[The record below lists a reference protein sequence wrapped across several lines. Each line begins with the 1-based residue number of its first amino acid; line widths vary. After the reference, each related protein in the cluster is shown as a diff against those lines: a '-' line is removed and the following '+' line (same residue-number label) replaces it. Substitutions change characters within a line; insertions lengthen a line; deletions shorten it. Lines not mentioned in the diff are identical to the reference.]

1 MGEAQRYTRV
11 ARALHWLIALL
22 VAGNVVGG
30 IVIANVENQNT
41 LYDLHRSTGFVIL
54 CLAAIRIVWRLTHRP
69 PPLPA
74 HMPALQKFAAEAV
87 HWALYGFMFATPLAG
102 WAAAN
107 AYGATVSVYWLFNLP
122 SIAPKDEGLLNILKG
137 THAVLAISFT
147 AAILVHFAGAMF
159 HTIVQRDGLMRRMW
173 PV

>member
-102 WAAAN
+102 
-107 AYGATVSVYWLFNLP
+107 
-122 SIAPKDEGLLNILKG
+122 
-137 THAVLAISFT
+137 
-147 AAILVHFAGAMF
+147 
-159 HTIVQRDGLMRRMW
+159 
-173 PV
+173 